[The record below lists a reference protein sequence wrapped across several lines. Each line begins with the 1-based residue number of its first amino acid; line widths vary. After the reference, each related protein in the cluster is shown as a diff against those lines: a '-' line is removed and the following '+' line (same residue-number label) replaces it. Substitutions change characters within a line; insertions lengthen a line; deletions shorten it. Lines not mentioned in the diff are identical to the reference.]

1 VSTEPSR
8 VVEVISQRITSHDRD
23 WSTIQRSNGTL
34 FFSLLQQ
41 QQQQQHTFKPFL
53 SFTMT
58 LLGVPE
64 FNIGTSSTTAPA
76 AASGGGMDMSLGK

>member
-1 VSTEPSR
+1 LP
-8 VVEVISQRITSHDRD
+8 
-23 WSTIQRSNGTL
+23 
-34 FFSLLQQ
+34 Q

-76 AASGGGMDMSLGK
+76 AASGGGMDMSLGKYM